1 MSLVD
6 LKPPKSAAP
15 GQYAGFSLQQ
25 VRLCYHLLRVPDG
38 DTVSLEYLDDVA
50 VHRSDGTHLLEQ
62 SKSALSGNPAA
73 NKSEELWK
81 SFANWAAICD
91 EGLDPAATDFDLYIA
106 PVKTGDLVEA
116 MHAAISDDAV
126 AECLK
131 RIRKLIDAK
140 KPDVGCAPFVAKFLA
155 AEGDTCAVIIKR
167 FRLHTVADPIESI
180 REQLRAVLPSETIE
194 GFCAAAIGMA
204 RDSADTLI
212 RAKKAPVVDAKKFR
226 KTWTAFVRKYD
237 LLGLLNSK
245 APTPASDVVTSLVAT
260 NPTFVAQLQAI
271 EASNDLLVT
280 AVGDYLRAQSD
291 KIDWADEGIIVADS
305 LDELD
310 EQLVRQHK
318 MARDEIEDTHWA
330 DSEAMR
336 GRALYRKCAST
347 VLPLEGKSLPAH
359 FIPGSFNCL
368 SNDRKLGWHP
378 GYQSLFPS
386 EA

>member
-1 MSLVD
+1 MSLTE

-38 DTVSLEYLDDVA
+38 DSVSLEHLDDVA

-81 SFANWAAICD
+81 SFANWSDICAG
-91 EGLDPAATDFDLYIA
+91 GLDPNATDFDLYVA
-106 PVKTGDLVEA
+106 PVKTGDLVTA
-116 MHAAISDDAV
+116 MHAAISDEAA
-126 AECLK
+126 AECVK
-131 RIRKLIDAK
+131 KIKKLVDPK
-140 KPDVGCAPFVAKFLA
+140 KPAVGCAPFVTKFLSS
-155 AEGDTCAVIIKR
+155 GDETCSIIIKR
-167 FRLHTVADPIESI
+167 FRLHTAGDPIESI
-180 REQLRAVLPSETIE
+180 REQLRAVLRSETIE
-194 GFCAAAIGMA
+194 EFCAAAIGMA
-204 RDSADTLI
+204 RDAADTLI
-212 RAKKAPVVDAKKFR
+212 RAKKPPIVDAKQFR

-237 LLGLLNSK
+237 LLGLLISK
-245 APTPASDVVTSLVAT
+245 SPTPTSDVVTALVAT

-271 EASNDLLVT
+271 EASDDLLVT

-291 KIDWADEGIIVADS
+291 KVDWADEGIIVADS
-305 LDELD
+305 LGELD

-318 MARDEIEDTHWA
+318 VSRDEIEDTHA
-330 DSEAMR
+330 AHSEAQR

-359 FIPGSFNCL
+359 FIPGAFNCL

-378 GYQSLFPS
+378 NYQSMFPVDS
-386 EA
+386 